1 LHAKSPQSHR
11 HFSVSFSIA
20 GEGNLNGRGPSPS
33 GIKAE
38 HMTNEV
44 WDYVFLGKPL
54 PQASQIPLDTL
65 HKLRNAFL
73 YVFAALN

>member
-1 LHAKSPQSHR
+1 
-11 HFSVSFSIA
+11 
-20 GEGNLNGRGPSPS
+20 
-33 GIKAE
+33 
-38 HMTNEV
+38 MTNEV

-73 YVFAALN
+73 YVTASMNYVCMLVFNRAIALQLDMLNITTY